1 MHEVVFLKQNK
12 IIKKEKIKLNKIRS
26 SNLMGSPLLSLAP
39 PGHLR
44 QGLWCMSR
52 YVMNRVDSYSI

>member
-52 YVMNRVDSYSI
+52 